1 MGQVIDMNKY
11 KRRKKV
17 NYMKDISNEKKIEIE
32 NIIHNIISNLDFSE
46 SPSVDIVSLVKNN
59 HFLVQAADLPI
70 NTTGYLV
77 VNENEFI
84 DNKKT
89 HRLIM
94 VNKTFKNS
102 GNEENIVL
110 KKSRFI
116 TAHEYG
122 HFILHKKP
130 DEALYAHRDSDK
142 RNSAE
147 ELEADYFARSILMPA
162 KNFLEAIDIINNAL
176 KNFTCKTGNE
186 RNIRD
191 KCILEILS
199 DYFKVTKAK
208 VLKRM
213 EDIDVLKSISD

>member
-11 KRRKKV
+11 KRRTVKI
-17 NYMKDISNEKKIEIE
+17 MKDISIEKKIEIE
-32 NIIHNIISNLDFSE
+32 RIVNRIISNLDFSV
-46 SPSVDIVSLVKNN
+46 SPSVDIVMLVKNDN
-59 HFLVQAADLPI
+59 FLVQTADLPL
-70 NTTGYLV
+70 NTTGCLI
-77 VNENEFI
+77 VNEDEFI
-84 DNKKT
+84 DNKNT

-94 VNKTFKNS
+94 VNKTFKNP
-102 GNEENIVL
+102 GNEENVVL

-142 RNSAE
+142 RNSNE

-162 KNFLEAIDIINNAL
+162 KNFLEAISIIDESFKKNTYKTNNI
-176 KNFTCKTGNE
+176 KS
-186 RNIRD
+186 IRD
-191 KCILEILS
+191 KYIFEILS

-213 EDIDVLKSISD
+213 EDIDVLKSITY

>member
-11 KRRKKV
+11 KRRKVKG
-17 NYMKDISNEKKIEIE
+17 MKDISIEKKIEIE
-32 NIIHNIISNLDFSE
+32 RIVNRIISNLDLSV
-46 SPSVDIVSLVKNN
+46 SPSVDIVMLVKNDN
-59 HFLVQAADLPI
+59 FLVKTAELPL
-70 NTTGYLV
+70 NTTGCLI

-84 DNKKT
+84 DNKNT

-94 VNKTFKNS
+94 VNKTFKNPD
-102 GNEENIVL
+102 NEENVVL

-130 DEALYAHRDSDK
+130 EEALYAHRDSDK
-142 RNSAE
+142 RNSTE

-162 KNFLEAIDIINNAL
+162 KNFLEAISIIEESLKKYVYKTNNI
-176 KNFTCKTGNE
+176 K
-186 RNIRD
+186 NIRD
-191 KCILEILS
+191 KYIFEILS

-213 EDIDVLKSISD
+213 EDIDVLKSITN